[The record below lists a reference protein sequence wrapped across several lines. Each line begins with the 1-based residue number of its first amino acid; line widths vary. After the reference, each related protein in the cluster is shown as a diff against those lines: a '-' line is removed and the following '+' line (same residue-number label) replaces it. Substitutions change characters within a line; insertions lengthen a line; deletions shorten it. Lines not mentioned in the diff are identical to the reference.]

1 MERSQS
7 HIPNDLFF
15 SVLSKLPIKSLKRF
29 GCVRKSWSL
38 LFDNSYFMTMYRN
51 NLLTKDHPYYH
62 DVSFLLHQA
71 FIPFDGYVHDETFD
85 LYSVSGERF
94 ENRVKLDWPRVNL
107 DPIDLEYDSGFNIL
121 GSGSVHGTLCLFCA
135 SRVNILLWNPCSKE
149 FKLIPPSPF
158 DSHPNCYVFVDHHAF
173 GYDFVNNDYKVMRHG
188 IVVNGTNYGPYIWE
202 IYSVRN
208 NSWRKLDVDMQNK
221 PMDEDQLYIDGL
233 SHWLCNGETNNE
245 THLLSFD
252 WSNEVFLTTPIPLD
266 MDESFDCYSV
276 RIDLVLLNGSI
287 AFILNYKETGTFHI
301 SILGELGVRKSWTK
315 IFILGPLPCLEYP
328 IGAGKK
334 GNMLFRKKDDYGRLV
349 WFDLNTQ
356 MTEELDLNTQKH
368 DDRFMHISSYCKI
381 VILKESILP
390 FEGEN
395 I

>member
-7 HIPNDLFF
+7 HIHDDLFN

-38 LFDNSYFMTMYRN
+38 L
-51 NLLTKDHPYYH
+51 LTRDHPYYH
-62 DVSFLLHQA
+62 DVSVLLHQT
-71 FIPFDGYVHDETFD
+71 FTPFSRHYVDETFD
-85 LYSVSGERF
+85 LYSISGERF

-107 DPIDLEYDSGFNIL
+107 DPIYRYNIL
-121 GSGSVHGTLCLFCA
+121 GSGSVHGILCLFCA
-135 SRVNILLWNPCSKE
+135 SRRSILLWNPSTKE
-149 FKLIPPSPF
+149 VKLIPPSPF
-158 DSHPNCYVFVDHHAF
+158 DSKPNCYIYVDHHAF
-173 GYDFVNNDYKVMRHG
+173 GYDFVNNDYRVMRH
-188 IVVNGTNYGPYIWE
+188 VVVVDETNYKANYGHYIWE

-208 NSWRKLDVDMQNK
+208 NSWRKLDDDMQNES
-221 PMDEDQLYIDGL
+221 MREDQLYIDGL
-233 SHWLCNGETNNE
+233 SHWLCKGETNNE
-245 THLLSFD
+245 TYLLSFD
-252 WSNEVFLTTPIPLD
+252 WSNEVFLTTPIPSD

-276 RIDLVLLNGSI
+276 RRHLMLLNGSI

-301 SILGELGVRKSWTK
+301 SILGELGVKKSWTK

-334 GNMLFRKKDDYGRLV
+334 GNMLFTKKDNHRRLV

-368 DDRFMHISSYCKI
+368 GAVSWKYFLIVRF
-381 VILKESILP
+381 
-390 FEGEN
+390 
-395 I
+395 